1 MKERN
6 KFQPTITK
14 KDGTKMEVSPPSV
27 DHKVDKRIPIL
38 TWSRQRPQR
47 RPPIAKLGGVKL
59 ITPKNIC
66 SIIGRPSF
74 GKSTICEAILSK
86 VENPDCDG
94 LGWEFSEEVKNVIW
108 FDCERTIEDIEDSM
122 SRIMQRAEIYND
134 PKCIEIIPL
143 KTIPRGRERRDIIEK
158 AIEKMKPSIVII
170 DGAGDLVTDI
180 NSLEQAT
187 HVTDFFRKMT
197 EVHDVAILT
206 ALHPNPPSHDKDGGG
221 GDGKPRGHIGS
232 ELERES
238 QAVLTIKKN
247 SDETRTLTTKSK
259 HGKCKFGDASSHFK
273 WDIEKSIAVSVDSPI
288 ENRKKGD
295 PQAILSNA
303 QIDSL
308 LFDAMGE
315 VAIGY
320 TELIDKLKYYLE
332 RDYMNTVNCGL
343 NKLKDFKTWLEDGN
357 FIKPIHGG
365 RYTKYRF
372 NPDRVKQLTILD
384 E

>member
-38 TWSRQRPQR
+38 TWSKVRPQR
-47 RPPIAKLGGVKL
+47 RPPIAKLGGVQL
-59 ITPKNIC
+59 ITPKNVC

-86 VENPDCDG
+86 IENPDCDG

-108 FDCERTIEDIEDSM
+108 FDCERTIEDVEDSM
-122 SRIMQRAEIYND
+122 SRIMQRAEIDND
-134 PKCIEIIPL
+134 PKRIEIIPL
-143 KTIPRGRERRDIIEK
+143 KSIPRGRERRDLIEK

-170 DGAGDLVTDI
+170 DGAGDLVTDT

-187 HVTDFFRKMT
+187 HVTDFFRRMT

-206 ALHPNPPSHDKDGGG
+206 TLHPNFKGMSEGS
-221 GDGKPRGHIGS
+221 PRGHIGS
-232 ELERES
+232 ELMRES

-247 SDETRTLTTKSK
+247 SDDTRTLTTKFDS
-259 HGKCKFGDASSHFK
+259 GKCKFGDAESHFK
-273 WDIEKSIAVSVDSPI
+273 WDGDNGMVVSSGEPS
-288 ENRKKGD
+288 NASNKKGD
-295 PQAILSNA
+295 PQAILSNE

-308 LFDAMGE
+308 LFEAMGD

-320 TELIDKLKYYLE
+320 TELINKLKYYLE
-332 RDYMNTVNCGL
+332 RDYKERVNSGQ
-343 NKLKDFKTWLEDGN
+343 NKLFNFKTWLEDGN
-357 FIKPIHGG
+357 FIKPIKGE